1 MNPLGTEA
9 RSLRLLKRIP
19 LVNALSSEL
28 WAKITPHVSFK
39 SLETGETLFSAGKLS
54 EQLYLIMDGE
64 LGLYL
69 NRPEGTDDHFLQAR
83 VRGDTAGD
91 FAVLNGGS
99 HLVSAVAIK
108 KCRIAC
114 FPRFAFELL
123 VDIEPSILAHVYDTA
138 ADLSRS
144 VMLASVY
151 ITLFGDLPT
160 TTMEALLEGTR
171 LRNLDPGEELFAQG
185 EDPDGLHIVVS
196 GRLSVESIGA
206 TGQRT
211 QVSEVGANETIG
223 EFALLSEGGRAGSVH
238 ATRQSAV
245 ALLDKQTFDEHV
257 MSDSTMITSLARII
271 VKRQIE
277 FAKSRHERK
286 KDQNFVVVPLDSRM
300 PLRRF
305 TQTLKREFQ
314 RSFSPLV
321 IDNHLF
327 DTLYGKKGAAQTPTT
342 DVFNTSI
349 AAWMD
354 DKENHFS
361 HVAYIANNEW
371 SPWTQRCVKRADRIL
386 LVANATDSSD
396 TTLREVEIELEA
408 VYANS
413 HYRPRVELV
422 LLHSADTAHPKGTD
436 AWLRPRNIDAFHH
449 IRIGDRKHNARLVR
463 RLTGTARGLV
473 FSGGGARGFAHLGV
487 QKAIEEHEYDID
499 YIGGASMGGLL
510 GGAMALG
517 LKYADVYKLC
527 GNFANA
533 KALFDYTLPVSALMK
548 SKKLTTFCHLVYKDV
563 RIEDLWIPFFCV
575 SSNMTDG
582 KEVLHQRG
590 YLWKAIRSTISLPG
604 IFSPVPTMQGE
615 LLIDGAVLN
624 TFPVNI
630 MEEKLA
636 GGSIIGVNTSQ
647 IDEVREFYNYGTSL
661 SGWKLFFSRINPFSE
676 RLRAPKIAETL
687 FRATDIKSIQQLNE
701 TKQNLDVLIEP
712 EINHFPL
719 LEFKSF
725 EEISEIG
732 YQEALNVLFSSS
744 TNTADQTA
752 STHQTS

>member
-19 LVNALSSEL
+19 LVNALNSEL
-28 WAKITPHVSFK
+28 WDTLTPHISFK
-39 SLETGETLFSAGKLS
+39 SLEAGETLFSSGKQS
-54 EQLYLIMDGE
+54 EQLYLITEGE

-69 NRPEGTDDHFLQAR
+69 RRPDGTDDHFLQAR
-83 VRGDTAGD
+83 SRGDTAGD

-99 HLVSAVAIK
+99 HLVTAVATK
-108 KCRIAC
+108 KCRVAC

-123 VDIEPSILAHVYDTA
+123 VDIEPDILAHVYDTA
-138 ADLSRS
+138 AELSRS
-144 VMLASVY
+144 AMLAGVY
-151 ITLFGDLPT
+151 ISLFGDLPNA
-160 TTMEALLEGTR
+160 TMEALLKGTR

-196 GRLSVESIGA
+196 GRLSVETTSA

-223 EFALLSEGGRAGSVH
+223 EFALLSEGSRTGSVH

-245 ALLDKQTFDEHV
+245 ALLDKQTFDEQV
-257 MSDSTMITSLARII
+257 MTDPALITSLARII
-271 VKRQIE
+271 VKRQTQ
-277 FAKSRHERK
+277 FAESRHERK
-286 KDQNFVVVPLDSRM
+286 SDQNFVIVPIDSRL

-305 TQTLKREFQ
+305 TQTLKREFKQ
-314 RSFSPLV
+314 SFSPL
-321 IDNHLF
+321 ILDNLLF
-327 DTLYGKKGAAQTPTT
+327 DTLYGKKGAAQTPSS

-361 HVAYIANNEW
+361 HVTYIANNEW
-371 SPWTQRCVKRADRIL
+371 NAWTQRCVKRADRIL
-386 LVANATDSSD
+386 LVANASENSNTA
-396 TTLREVEIELEA
+396 LRDVEIELEA
-408 VYANS
+408 IYANS

-422 LLHSADTAHPKGTD
+422 LLHPADTAHPTGTD

-449 IRIGDRKHNARLVR
+449 IRIGDRKHSARLVR

-473 FSGGGARGFAHLGV
+473 FSGGGARGFVHLGV

-517 LKYADVYKLC
+517 LKYPDVHKLC
-527 GNFANA
+527 GSFANA

-548 SKKLTTFCHLVYKDV
+548 SKKLTTFCHHVYKEV

-604 IFSPVPTMQGE
+604 IFSPVPTVQGE

-624 TFPVNI
+624 TFPVDI

-661 SGWKLFFSRINPFSE
+661 SGWKLFFSKINPFSN
-676 RLRAPKIAETL
+676 RIRAPKIAETL

-701 TKQNLDVLIEP
+701 TKKHLDILIEP

-732 YQEALNVLFSSS
+732 YREALEVMFSDCNSGAKDAL
-744 TNTADQTA
+744 TQNAQ
-752 STHQTS
+752 